1 MHHEVFVSPLTS
13 VWATTCLKHSARH
26 GASSSRPL
34 SCAPASFPPL
44 SGVSVLEVHGMH
56 SSFPPSIL
64 RTFFIECICIL
75 KHAQNAY
82 AFRSDIGLLCEIL
95 TVACRM
101 HMHSLTM
108 CTILDNIL
116 KKSRMHMLHCAQT
129 EECTCS

>member
-1 MHHEVFVSPLTS
+1 MRISLPIVIMH
-13 VWATTCLKHSARH
+13 
-26 GASSSRPL
+26 
-34 SCAPASFPPL
+34 
-44 SGVSVLEVHGMH
+44 MH

-108 CTILDNIL
+108 CTILDNIIS
-116 KKSRMHMLHCAQT
+116 KKV
-129 EECTCS
+129 ECTCFIALKPKNAHAHEECICIPVISLSILKMHMHYHQNWKHIEAFFNFQ